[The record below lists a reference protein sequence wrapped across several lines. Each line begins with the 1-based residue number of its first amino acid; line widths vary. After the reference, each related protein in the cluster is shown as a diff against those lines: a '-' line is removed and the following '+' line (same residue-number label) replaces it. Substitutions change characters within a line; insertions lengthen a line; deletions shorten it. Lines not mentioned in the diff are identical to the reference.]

1 MDEMDEFDNIITL
14 KDERGMD
21 VSFEFLDLIE
31 YQGNE
36 YVVLLPAGIPDDEH
50 AEVVI
55 LMVEDSDDSDEESY
69 TTVENQDVLY
79 AVYELFKNK
88 YKDRFNFVE

>member
-1 MDEMDEFDNIITL
+1 MDEFDNIITL